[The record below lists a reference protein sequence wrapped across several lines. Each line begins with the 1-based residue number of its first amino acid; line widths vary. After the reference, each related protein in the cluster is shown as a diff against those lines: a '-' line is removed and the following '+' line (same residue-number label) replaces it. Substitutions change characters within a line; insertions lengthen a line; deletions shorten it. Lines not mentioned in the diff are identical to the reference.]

1 MISDLP
7 AADSERVNHLAGRVT
22 MPVQI
27 LLDQPPTVWTNL
39 DQIKGKVVLRLDNQS
54 SITSIVVK
62 LEGESKTKLVTLG
75 TVTAQ
80 SDLGERQRAYEEFH
94 KVGRSWM

>member
-1 MISDLP
+1 
-7 AADSERVNHLAGRVT
+7 

-39 DQIKGKVVLRLDNQS
+39 DQIKGKVVLRLDSQS

-62 LEGESKTKLVTLG
+62 LEGESKTKLVTQGAL
-75 TVTAQ
+75 TAQ
-80 SDLGERQRAYEEFH
+80 PDLGERPRAYEEFH
-94 KVGRSWM
+94 KVGRSLIESQEAGKKLDRGNIIQQLN

>member
-1 MISDLP
+1 MIVFR
-7 AADSERVNHLAGRVT
+7 AAI

-39 DQIKGKVVLRLDNQS
+39 DQIKGKVVLRLDSQS

-75 TVTAQ
+75 ALTTQV
-80 SDLGERQRAYEEFH
+80 DINERQRAYEEYH
-94 KVGRSWM
+94 KVGRSWMW